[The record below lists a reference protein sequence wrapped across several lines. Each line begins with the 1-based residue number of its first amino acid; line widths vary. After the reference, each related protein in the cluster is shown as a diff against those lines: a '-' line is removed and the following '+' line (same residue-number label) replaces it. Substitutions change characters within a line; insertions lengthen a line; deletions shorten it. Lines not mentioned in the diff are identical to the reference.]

1 MKKLLLLAS
10 VLLASS
16 TQAQSCTENWLV
28 VGQSNAGNIVKF
40 GGLQGAVNA
49 QGCTVRV
56 FTSIK
61 YGTPIEKFM
70 TSEYLYK
77 NTVRYIKS
85 KGAKIDSI
93 IFWQGEANTY
103 QRDSALSWSSNAAY
117 LIGSY
122 VAEVGASDN
131 IPVTVFAINDI
142 DHGEK
147 RKYWRFIRQ
156 NQLAMQHGN
165 ITVVDSG
172 KYQLKADNV
181 HFEASA
187 YVEMVGDLLK

>member
-16 TQAQSCTENWLV
+16 TQAQSCVENWLV

-40 GGLQGAVNA
+40 GGLQGAVTS
-49 QGCTVRV
+49 QGCTVKV
-56 FTSIK
+56 FTSIR
-61 YGTPIEKFM
+61 YATPIERFM
-70 TSEYLYK
+70 TSEYLYT

-85 KGAKIDSI
+85 KKAKIDRI

-103 QRDSALSWSSNAAY
+103 EHNSALSWSSNAAY

-122 VAEVGASDN
+122 VSKVGTSDN

-142 DHGEK
+142 DHGNG

-156 NQLAMQHGN
+156 NQLAMRHGN
-165 ITVVDSG
+165 ITAIDSG

-181 HFEASA
+181 HFEESA